1 MVLGMAHGTAAGGH
15 RINSSARQPAI
26 RSIVPV
32 MQVLLLLALAVA
44 PSDAGAGESLHPEV
58 QKRLAVLEEKMRARR
73 RQVVVNSGARQGD
86 PGDSLHN
93 QRLAADVQVS
103 GLTSVG
109 VAQELLDAGFT
120 CAIPY
125 FDRRGRPCAM
135 AHGDLRHTE
144 FAGGPYAPNTGVKQ
158 CPALAVSRTG
168 GCHNDSK
175 GQWQYFNAWPKRLGR
190 SRIASLVP
198 VRGPGLAAQR

>member
-1 MVLGMAHGTAAGGH
+1 
-15 RINSSARQPAI
+15 
-26 RSIVPV
+26 
-32 MQVLLLLALAVA
+32 MQVLVLLSLFAASSE
-44 PSDAGAGESLHPEV
+44 PDARESLHPEV
-58 QKRLAVLEEKMRARR
+58 QRRIALLQEKMSVRH

-103 GLTSVG
+103 GLTSVR
-109 VAQELLDAGFT
+109 VARELLSVGFS

-125 FDRRGRPCAM
+125 FDRRGRPCRM

-144 FAGGPYAPNTGVKQ
+144 LAAGPYAPDSGVKE
-158 CPALAVSRTG
+158 CPALAVSKTG

-175 GQWQYFNAWPKRLGR
+175 GQWQYFNVWPARLGP
-190 SRIASLVP
+190 SRIGAVAS
-198 VRGPGLAAQR
+198 VRRHGRAGR